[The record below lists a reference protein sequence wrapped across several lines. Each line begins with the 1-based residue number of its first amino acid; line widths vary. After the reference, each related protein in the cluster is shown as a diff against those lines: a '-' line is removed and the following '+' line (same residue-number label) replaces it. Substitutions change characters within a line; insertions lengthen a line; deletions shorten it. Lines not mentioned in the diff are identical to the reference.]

1 MQRTYAY
8 FAYLFPFMQFQP
20 NLKDFLTK
28 SVDNDIIAV
37 SAEFTADAETP
48 LSAYAKL
55 SSEKPAFLFESVVG
69 GEQVSR
75 FSFVG
80 FAPRKTIS
88 CGQNTTEIKERGKDP
103 RTVPTPD
110 DPLKLIEDELE
121 GIRYLGSADD
131 TRFSGG
137 AVGYISYEYANRIE
151 PTVGLPEDD
160 QLGLPL
166 LFFMI
171 ADLVLIFDHA
181 CQTLTICANAYVK
194 DDPAKAYQS
203 SCSRIEETIK
213 LLNSPSDLQ
222 PAPIGND
229 YEVKVPD
236 GNISKDD
243 FESMVDKTKEYV
255 RSGDVIQAVLSQ
267 RFSVPFTCPPINL
280 YRAIRAINP
289 SPYMFLMESDEYSIV
304 GASPE
309 VHVRLTNE
317 DVLIRPIAGTRPR
330 GKSEKEDDSLEKD
343 LLADEKE
350 KAEHLMLVDL
360 ARNDIGRVCK
370 IGSVQAAE
378 YMNVER
384 YSHVMHIVS
393 QVIGKLRPDCNAFDL
408 IRATFPAGT
417 VSGAPKVRAM
427 QIISEF
433 EKIQRNA
440 YAGALG
446 YFGYEGNHDS
456 CIAIRTAMI
465 KENLLHLQAGAGIVA
480 DSVPQN
486 EYDETINK
494 AKGMLNALAL
504 AERISD

>member
-1 MQRTYAY
+1 MQV
-8 FAYLFPFMQFQP
+8 QP
-20 NLKDFLTK
+20 DLEEFLKQA
-28 SVDNDIIAV
+28 DNHEVIAV

-80 FAPRKTIS
+80 FGPRKTIS
-88 CGQNTTEIKERGKDP
+88 CGQTTTEIMERGKAP
-103 RTVPTPD
+103 RSISTPE
-110 DPLKLIEDELE
+110 DPLKVIEDEFA
-121 GIRYLGSADD
+121 GIRYLGAAEDA
-131 TRFSGG
+131 RFSGG
-137 AVGYISYEYANRIE
+137 AVGYVSYEYANRIE
-151 PTVGLPEDD
+151 PSVSLPEDD

-181 CQTLTICANAYVK
+181 CQTLSICANAYVGNN
-194 DDPAKAYQS
+194 PTEAYQS
-203 SCSRIEETIK
+203 SCSRIEETIR
-213 LLNSPSDLQ
+213 LLNAPSELQ
-222 PAPIGND
+222 PAPIANSYD
-229 YEVKVPD
+229 VNVPP
-236 GNISKDD
+236 GNISKED
-243 FESMVDKTKEYV
+243 FEAMVEKTKDYV
-255 RSGDVIQAVLSQ
+255 RSGDVIQTVLSQ
-267 RFSVPFTCPPINL
+267 RFSVPFTSPPINL

-304 GASPE
+304 GASP
-309 VHVRLTNE
+309 VHVRLTKD

-330 GKSEKEDDSLEKD
+330 GKSVEEDELLEKD

-360 ARNDIGRVCK
+360 ARNDIGRVCE

-433 EKIQRNA
+433 EKIRRNA

-465 KENLLHLQAGAGIVA
+465 TNGVLHLQAGAGIVA
-480 DSVPQN
+480 DSIPEK
-486 EYDETINK
+486 EYEETINK

-504 AERISD
+504 AERISV